1 MDRIDLHAHT
11 THSDGS
17 LRPAALVA
25 LARNGGLRALAV
37 TDHDTTAGAAE
48 ALEAGR
54 ATGVEVL
61 IGVEVTARW
70 PGRAMHLLAYG
81 FDARE
86 RTFADLLAEA
96 RAGRAERNPRI
107 LARLVELGVPVTIE
121 EVRAEA
127 GGEVVGRPHIARA
140 LVRKGHAP
148 DAKSAFSLWLKDG
161 GPAFVPAESVEP
173 SEVLSAVRA
182 AGGTAVLAHP
192 RQLKLDGPAGAE
204 ALLRTLAAQGLGGVE
219 ADHPSHD
226 ASERALY
233 RRLAGEIGLVASG
246 GSDFH
251 GDAKPAVRLG
261 VGDGT
266 IEVPYA
272 TWEALRARCA
282 ALAA

>member
-11 THSDGS
+11 RYSDGS
-17 LRPAALVA
+17 LTPAALVA
-25 LARNGGLRALAV
+25 LAKQSGLRALAV
-37 TDHDTTAGAAE
+37 TDHDTLAGVPE

-61 IGVEVTARW
+61 QGVEITAKW
-70 PGRAMHLLAYG
+70 PGRAMHVLAYG

-86 RTFADLLAEA
+86 KGFAALLTEV

-107 LARLVELGVPVTIE
+107 LARLCELGFPVTID

-140 LVRKGHAP
+140 LVRKGHAI
-148 DAKSAFSLWLKDG
+148 DSKAAFSLWLRDG
-161 GPAFVPAESVEP
+161 GPAFIAAESVEP
-173 SEVLSAVRA
+173 HEVLAAVRA
-182 AGGTAVLAHP
+182 AGGVTVLAHP
-192 RQLKLDGPAGAE
+192 RQLKLDGPAGVE
-204 ALLRTLAAQGLGGVE
+204 ALLRDLTAKGLGGVE
-219 ADHPSHD
+219 VDHPSQNGE
-226 ASERALY
+226 ERALF
-233 RRLAGEIGLVASG
+233 RRLARQFGLVASG

-251 GDAKPAVRLG
+251 GEAKPDIRLG
-261 VGDGT
+261 TGNGT
-266 IEVPYA
+266 IDVPYA